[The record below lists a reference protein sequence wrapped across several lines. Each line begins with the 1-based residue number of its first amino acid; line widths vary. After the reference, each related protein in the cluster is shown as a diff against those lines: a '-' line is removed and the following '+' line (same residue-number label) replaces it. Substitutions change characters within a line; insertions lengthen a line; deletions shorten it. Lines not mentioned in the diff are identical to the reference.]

1 MTCKTA
7 CSCMRRQQLSV
18 PLHFLSPSLIL
29 RCFMLDDVE
38 CKCQALDVTINDLSN
53 SVDKIVKI
61 RSLIVDSTILGY
73 IIPSC

>member
-18 PLHFLSPSLIL
+18 PSIHFLSPSLIL
-29 RCFMLDDVE
+29 LCFMLDDVE
-38 CKCQALDVTINDLSN
+38 CKCQARDVTINDLSN

-61 RSLIVDSTILGY
+61 RSLIVDSTILG
-73 IIPSC
+73 